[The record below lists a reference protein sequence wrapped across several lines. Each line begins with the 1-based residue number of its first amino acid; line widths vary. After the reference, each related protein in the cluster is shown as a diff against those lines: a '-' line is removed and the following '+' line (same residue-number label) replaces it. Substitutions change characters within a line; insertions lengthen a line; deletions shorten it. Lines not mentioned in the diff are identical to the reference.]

1 MGGGFQFGLIPPG
14 AGVLCALSGG
24 ADSMYL
30 LCRLLEG
37 RERYGWK
44 VCAAHLNHGLR
55 ESAGRDEEFVRSWCE
70 RQSVPLA
77 TGREDVAGYA
87 RREGMSE
94 EEAGRVLRYRFLEG
108 AALETGCAL
117 IATGHHAG
125 DDAETVLMNLI
136 RGCGLKGLTGIPQ
149 RRGNIVRPMLE
160 VSRQEI
166 EDYLKRHGVPHVE
179 DETNAGLNYTRNKIR
194 HRLLPLLEELN
205 PQAAAHIASAA
216 RRLREDEAELSRQA
230 ERISGQGL
238 DIPEGLAVNVEP
250 LREAP
255 RPIALRACGQ
265 LLDKAGL
272 SGESVHREGMLALAL
287 GDDPSAQ
294 IDVPG
299 GSVRRQYELLAL
311 ARQTASDAEPP
322 APRELAEGESRWGS
336 WIIRCIPAECPGKA
350 YVSPR
355 EFYLRPGRYLIRPRR
370 EGDVITLGKRP
381 SKTVKKLMIEGRV
394 PACRRELVPVVDGGG
409 RAAALGGFG
418 PDLDFLAEPGKPALH
433 IGLLPDG
440 SNPCHALRLPTLCG
454 GGQSGLNQ
462 KAEENEH
469 DPSRH

>member
-1 MGGGFQFGLIPPG
+1 MDGFRFDLIPPG

-37 RERYGWK
+37 REKYGWT
-44 VCAAHLNHGLR
+44 VYAAHFNHGLR
-55 ESAGRDEEFVRSWCE
+55 PAAQRDEDFVRDWCK
-70 RQSVPLA
+70 RQGVPLA
-77 TGREDVAGYA
+77 AGRADVPAFV
-87 RREGMSE
+87 RREGLSVE
-94 EEAGRVLRYRFLEG
+94 EGARILRYRFLAETAEAEG
-108 AALETGCAL
+108 LALT
-117 IATGHHAG
+117 ATGHHAG
-125 DDAETVLMNLI
+125 DNAETVLMNLI
-136 RGCGLKGLTGIPQ
+136 RGCGLNGLTGIPE
-149 RRGNIVRPMLE
+149 RRGDIVRPMLN
-160 VSRQEI
+160 VTRREI
-166 EDYLKRHGVPHVE
+166 GDYLKEHGVPHVE
-179 DETNAGLNYTRNKIR
+179 DDSNADPAFTRNR
-194 HRLLPLLEELN
+194 VRLRLLPLLEELN
-205 PQAAAHIASAA
+205 PRAAEHICAAAA
-216 RRLREDEAELSRQA
+216 RLREDEAELSRQA

-311 ARQTASDAEPP
+311 SPLGERLPPEPM
-322 APRELAEGESRWGS
+322 ALEAGESRWGS
-336 WIIRCIPAECPGKA
+336 WRISCTPAVCPAKA
-350 YVSPR
+350 YASPE
-355 EFYLRPGRYLIRPRR
+355 EFYLKPGAYTLRPRR

-418 PDLDFLAEPGKPALH
+418 PDLDFLAEPGYPALH
-433 IGLLPDG
+433 III
-440 SNPCHALRLPTLCG
+440 
-454 GGQSGLNQ
+454 
-462 KAEENEH
+462 K
-469 DPSRH
+469 SRGE

>member
-1 MGGGFQFGLIPPG
+1 MDGFRFDLIPPG

-37 RERYGWK
+37 REKYGWT
-44 VCAAHLNHGLR
+44 VYAAHFNHGLR
-55 ESAGRDEEFVRSWCE
+55 PAAQRDEDFVRDWCK
-70 RQSVPLA
+70 RQGVPLA
-77 TGREDVAGYA
+77 AGRADVPAFV
-87 RREGMSE
+87 RREGLSVE
-94 EEAGRVLRYRFLEG
+94 EGARILRYRFLAETAEAEG
-108 AALETGCAL
+108 LALT
-117 IATGHHAG
+117 ATGHHAG
-125 DDAETVLMNLI
+125 DNAETVLMNLI

-160 VSRQEI
+160 VSRPEI
-166 EDYLKRHGVPHVE
+166 EAYLKKHSVPHME
-179 DETNAGLNYTRNKIR
+179 DETNADPAYTRNKVR
-194 HRLLPLLEELN
+194 LRLLPLLEELN
-205 PQAAAHIASAA
+205 PRAAEHICAAAA
-216 RRLREDEAELSRQA
+216 RLREDEAELSRQA

-255 RPIALRACGQ
+255 RAIALRACGQ

>member
-1 MGGGFQFGLIPPG
+1 MDGFRFDLIPPG

-37 RERYGWK
+37 RERYGWT
-44 VCAAHLNHGLR
+44 VRAAHLNHGLR
-55 ESAGRDEEFVRSWCE
+55 PAAQRDEDFVRDWCK
-70 RQSVPLA
+70 RQGVPLT
-77 TGREDVAGYA
+77 TGRADVPAFV
-87 RREGMSE
+87 RREGLSVE
-94 EEAGRVLRYRFLEG
+94 EGARILRYRFLAETAEAEG
-108 AALETGCAL
+108 LALT
-117 IATGHHAG
+117 ATGHHAG
-125 DDAETVLMNLI
+125 DNAETVLMNLI
-136 RGCGLKGLTGIPQ
+136 RGCGLNGLTGIPE
-149 RRGNIVRPMLE
+149 RRGDIVRPMLN
-160 VSRQEI
+160 VTRREI
-166 EDYLKRHGVPHVE
+166 GDYLKEHGVPHVE
-179 DETNAGLNYTRNKIR
+179 DETNADPAYTRNR
-194 HRLLPLLEELN
+194 VRLRLLPLLEELN
-205 PQAAAHIASAA
+205 PRAAEHICAAAA
-216 RRLREDEAELSRQA
+216 RLREDEAELSRQA

-311 ARQTASDAEPP
+311 SPLWERLPPEPM
-322 APRELAEGESRWGS
+322 ALEAGESRWGGWRIS
-336 WIIRCIPAECPGKA
+336 CTPTVCPAKA
-350 YVSPR
+350 YLSPE
-355 EFYLRPGRYLIRPRR
+355 EFYLKPGAYTLRPRR

-418 PDLDFLAEPGKPALH
+418 PDLDFLAEPGYPALH
-433 IGLLPDG
+433 IIL
-440 SNPCHALRLPTLCG
+440 
-454 GGQSGLNQ
+454 

>member
-1 MGGGFQFGLIPPG
+1 MGDPFRFDLLPPG
-14 AGVLCALSGG
+14 GSVLCALSGG

-37 RERYGWK
+37 RERYGWT
-44 VCAAHLNHGLR
+44 VYAAHFNHGLR
-55 ESAGRDEEFVRSWCE
+55 PAAQRDEDFVRDWCK
-70 RQSVPLA
+70 RQGVPLA
-77 TGREDVAGYA
+77 AGRADVPAFV
-87 RREGMSE
+87 RREGLSVE
-94 EEAGRVLRYRFLEG
+94 EGARILRYRFLAETAEAEG
-108 AALETGCAL
+108 LALT
-117 IATGHHAG
+117 ATGHHAG
-125 DDAETVLMNLI
+125 DNAETVLMNLI
-136 RGCGLKGLTGIPQ
+136 RGCGLNGLTGIPE
-149 RRGNIVRPMLE
+149 RRGDIVRPMLN
-160 VSRQEI
+160 VTRREI
-166 EDYLKRHGVPHVE
+166 GDYLKEHGVPHVE
-179 DETNAGLNYTRNKIR
+179 DDSNADPAFTRNR
-194 HRLLPLLEELN
+194 VRLRLLPLLEELN
-205 PQAAAHIASAA
+205 PRAAEHICAAA
-216 RRLREDEAELSRQA
+216 RLREDEAELSRQA

-311 ARQTASDAEPP
+311 SPLGERLPPEPM
-322 APRELAEGESRWGS
+322 ALEAGESRWGS
-336 WIIRCIPAECPGKA
+336 WRISCTPAVCPAKA
-350 YVSPR
+350 YASPE
-355 EFYLRPGRYLIRPRR
+355 EFYLKPGAYTLRPRR

-418 PDLDFLAEPGKPALH
+418 PDLDFLAEPGYPALH
-433 IGLLPDG
+433 III
-440 SNPCHALRLPTLCG
+440 
-454 GGQSGLNQ
+454 
-462 KAEENEH
+462 K
-469 DPSRH
+469 SRGE

>member
-205 PQAAAHIASAA
+205 PQAAAHIAAAA
-216 RRLREDEAELSRQA
+216 RRLREDEEELARQA
-230 ERISGQGL
+230 APLAAEGL
-238 DIPEGLAVNVEP
+238 DIPDGVALPVRVV
-250 LREAP
+250 REAP
-255 RPIALRACGQ
+255 RPLALRACAMA
-265 LLDKAGL
+265 LDRAGL
-272 SGESVHREGMLALAL
+272 GAEAVHLEQVLALAL
-287 GDDPSAQ
+287 GENPSAG
-294 IDVPG
+294 IDLPG
-299 GSVRRQYELLAL
+299 GRAYRQYELLVFSPAGEP
-311 ARQTASDAEPP
+311 EPP
-322 APRELAEGESRWGS
+322 APEPLREGEGRWGN
-336 WIIRCIPAECPGKA
+336 WRIRCMPATCPQKA
-350 YVSPR
+350 YISPW
-355 EFYLRPGRYLIRPRR
+355 EFYLRPGEYFIRSRR
-370 EGDVITLGKRP
+370 EGDTLTLGKRP
-381 SKTVKKLMIEGRV
+381 AKTVKKLMIEGKV
-394 PACRRELVPVVDGGG
+394 PARRREHIPVLALGD
-409 RAAALGGFG
+409 RAAAVGGLG
-418 PDLDFLAEPGKPALH
+418 PERDCLAEPGAPALH
-433 IGLLPDG
+433 IMIK
-440 SNPCHALRLPTLCG
+440 T
-454 GGQSGLNQ
+454 
-462 KAEENEH
+462 EENVL
-469 DPSRH
+469 

>member
-1 MGGGFQFGLIPPG
+1 MDGFRFDLIPPG

-37 RERYGWK
+37 RERYGWT
-44 VCAAHLNHGLR
+44 VRAAHFNHGLR
-55 ESAGRDEEFVRSWCE
+55 PAAQRDEDFVRDWCK
-70 RQSVPLA
+70 RQGVPLT
-77 TGREDVAGYA
+77 TGRADVPAFV
-87 RREGMSE
+87 RREGLSVE
-94 EEAGRVLRYRFLEG
+94 EGARILRYRFLSETAEAEG
-108 AALETGCAL
+108 LALT
-117 IATGHHAG
+117 ATGHHAG
-125 DDAETVLMNLI
+125 DNAETVLMNLI
-136 RGCGLKGLTGIPQ
+136 RGCGLNGLTGIPE
-149 RRGNIVRPMLE
+149 RRGDIVRPMLN
-160 VSRQEI
+160 VTRREI
-166 EDYLKRHGVPHVE
+166 GDYLKEHGVPHVE
-179 DETNAGLNYTRNKIR
+179 DETNADPAYTRNR
-194 HRLLPLLEELN
+194 VRLQLLPLLEELN
-205 PQAAAHIASAA
+205 PRAAEHICAAAA
-216 RRLREDEAELSRQA
+216 RLREDEAELSRQA

-311 ARQTASDAEPP
+311 SPLGERLPPEPM
-322 APRELAEGESRWGS
+322 ALEAGESRWGGWRIS
-336 WIIRCIPAECPGKA
+336 CTPAVCPAKA
-350 YVSPR
+350 YLSPE
-355 EFYLRPGRYLIRPRR
+355 EFYLKPGAYTLRPRR

-409 RAAALGGFG
+409 RTAALGGFG
-418 PDLDFLAEPGKPALH
+418 PDLDFLAEPGYPALH
-433 IGLLPDG
+433 III
-440 SNPCHALRLPTLCG
+440 
-454 GGQSGLNQ
+454 
-462 KAEENEH
+462 K
-469 DPSRH
+469 SRGE

>member
-1 MGGGFQFGLIPPG
+1 MDGFRFDLIPPG

-37 RERYGWK
+37 RERHGWT
-44 VCAAHLNHGLR
+44 VYAAHFNHGLR
-55 ESAGRDEEFVRSWCE
+55 PAAQRDEDFVRDWCK
-70 RQSVPLA
+70 RQGVPLA
-77 TGREDVAGYA
+77 AGRADVPAFV
-87 RREGMSE
+87 RREGLSVE
-94 EEAGRVLRYRFLEG
+94 EGARILRYRFLAETAEAEG
-108 AALETGCAL
+108 LALT
-117 IATGHHAG
+117 ATGHHAG
-125 DDAETVLMNLI
+125 DNAETVLMNLI
-136 RGCGLKGLTGIPQ
+136 RGCGLNGLTGIPE
-149 RRGNIVRPMLE
+149 RRGDIVRPMLN
-160 VSRQEI
+160 VTRREI
-166 EDYLKRHGVPHVE
+166 GDYLKEHGVPHVE
-179 DETNAGLNYTRNKIR
+179 DESNADPAYTRNR
-194 HRLLPLLEELN
+194 VRLRLLPLLEELN
-205 PQAAAHIASAA
+205 PRAMEHICAAAA
-216 RRLREDEAELSRQA
+216 RLREDEAELSRQA

-311 ARQTASDAEPP
+311 SPLWERLPPEPM
-322 APRELAEGESRWGS
+322 ALEAGESRWGGWRIS
-336 WIIRCIPAECPGKA
+336 CTPTVCPAKA
-350 YVSPR
+350 YLSPE
-355 EFYLRPGRYLIRPRR
+355 EFYLKPGAYTLRPRR

-418 PDLDFLAEPGKPALH
+418 PDLDFLAEPGYPALH
-433 IGLLPDG
+433 IIL
-440 SNPCHALRLPTLCG
+440 
-454 GGQSGLNQ
+454 

>member
-1 MGGGFQFGLIPPG
+1 MDGFRFDLIPPG

-37 RERYGWK
+37 RERHGWT
-44 VCAAHLNHGLR
+44 VYAAHFNHGLR
-55 ESAGRDEEFVRSWCE
+55 PAAQRDEDFVRDWCK
-70 RQSVPLA
+70 RQGVPLA
-77 TGREDVAGYA
+77 AGRADVPAFV
-87 RREGMSE
+87 RREGLSVE
-94 EEAGRVLRYRFLEG
+94 EGARILRYRFLAETAEAEG
-108 AALETGCAL
+108 LALT
-117 IATGHHAG
+117 ATGHHAG
-125 DDAETVLMNLI
+125 DNAETVLMNLI
-136 RGCGLKGLTGIPQ
+136 RGCGLNGLTGIPE
-149 RRGNIVRPMLE
+149 RRGDIVRPMLN
-160 VSRQEI
+160 VTRREI
-166 EDYLKRHGVPHVE
+166 GDYLKEHGVPHVE
-179 DETNAGLNYTRNKIR
+179 DETNADPAYTRNR
-194 HRLLPLLEELN
+194 VRLRLLPLLEELN
-205 PQAAAHIASAA
+205 PRAAEHICAAAA
-216 RRLREDEAELSRQA
+216 RLREDEAELSRQA

-238 DIPEGLAVNVEP
+238 DIPEGIAVNVEP

-311 ARQTASDAEPP
+311 SPLGERLPPEPM
-322 APRELAEGESRWGS
+322 ALEAGESRWGS
-336 WIIRCIPAECPGKA
+336 WRISCTPAVCPAKA
-350 YVSPR
+350 YASPE
-355 EFYLRPGRYLIRPRR
+355 EFYLKPGAYTLRPRR

-418 PDLDFLAEPGKPALH
+418 PDLDFLAEPGYPALH
-433 IGLLPDG
+433 III
-440 SNPCHALRLPTLCG
+440 
-454 GGQSGLNQ
+454 
-462 KAEENEH
+462 K
-469 DPSRH
+469 SRGE

>member
-1 MGGGFQFGLIPPG
+1 MDGFRFDLIPPG

-37 RERYGWK
+37 RERHGWT
-44 VCAAHLNHGLR
+44 VYAAHFNHGLR
-55 ESAGRDEEFVRSWCE
+55 PAAQRDEDFVRDWCK
-70 RQSVPLA
+70 RQGVPLA
-77 TGREDVAGYA
+77 AGRADVPAFV
-87 RREGMSE
+87 RREGLSVE
-94 EEAGRVLRYRFLEG
+94 EGARILRYRFLAETAEAEG
-108 AALETGCAL
+108 LALT
-117 IATGHHAG
+117 ATGHHAG
-125 DDAETVLMNLI
+125 DNAETVLMNLI
-136 RGCGLKGLTGIPQ
+136 RGCGLNGLTGIPE
-149 RRGNIVRPMLE
+149 RRGDIVRPMLN
-160 VSRQEI
+160 VTRREI
-166 EDYLKRHGVPHVE
+166 GDYLKEHGVPHVE
-179 DETNAGLNYTRNKIR
+179 DETNADPAYTRNR
-194 HRLLPLLEELN
+194 VRLRLLPLLEELN
-205 PQAAAHIASAA
+205 PRAMEHICAAAA
-216 RRLREDEAELSRQA
+216 RLREDEAELSRQA

-238 DIPEGLAVNVEP
+238 DIPEGIAGNVEP

-311 ARQTASDAEPP
+311 SPLGERLPPEPM
-322 APRELAEGESRWGS
+322 ALEAGESRWGS
-336 WIIRCIPAECPGKA
+336 WRISCTPAVCPAKA
-350 YVSPR
+350 YASPE
-355 EFYLRPGRYLIRPRR
+355 EFYLKPGAYTLRPRR

-418 PDLDFLAEPGKPALH
+418 PDLDFLAEPGYPALH
-433 IGLLPDG
+433 III
-440 SNPCHALRLPTLCG
+440 
-454 GGQSGLNQ
+454 
-462 KAEENEH
+462 K
-469 DPSRH
+469 SRGE

>member
-1 MGGGFQFGLIPPG
+1 MKKI
-14 AGVLCALSGG
+14 
-24 ADSMYL
+24 D
-30 LCRLLEG
+30 
-37 RERYGWK
+37 
-44 VCAAHLNHGLR
+44 H
-55 ESAGRDEEFVRSWCE
+55 
-70 RQSVPLA
+70 
-77 TGREDVAGYA
+77 
-87 RREGMSE
+87 
-94 EEAGRVLRYRFLEG
+94 
-108 AALETGCAL
+108 
-117 IATGHHAG
+117 
-125 DDAETVLMNLI
+125 ETV
-136 RGCGLKGLTGIPQ
+136 Q
-149 RRGNIVRPMLE
+149 RI
-160 VSRQEI
+160 
-166 EDYLKRHGVPHVE
+166 
-179 DETNAGLNYTRNKIR
+179 
-194 HRLLPLLEELN
+194 
-205 PQAAAHIASAA
+205 
-216 RRLREDEAELSRQA
+216 
-230 ERISGQGL
+230 L
-238 DIPEGLAVNVEP
+238 DT
-250 LREAP
+250 
-255 RPIALRACGQ
+255 
-265 LLDKAGL
+265 
-272 SGESVHREGMLALAL
+272 
-287 GDDPSAQ
+287 AQ
-294 IDVPG
+294 IVDVV
-299 GSVRRQYELLAL
+299 SDFV
-311 ARQTASDAEPP
+311 ASDAEPP

>member
-1 MGGGFQFGLIPPG
+1 M
-14 AGVLCALSGG
+14 CSS
-24 ADSMYL
+24 DL
-30 LCRLLEG
+30 L
-37 RERYGWK
+37 
-44 VCAAHLNHGLR
+44 
-55 ESAGRDEEFVRSWCE
+55 
-70 RQSVPLA
+70 
-77 TGREDVAGYA
+77 
-87 RREGMSE
+87 
-94 EEAGRVLRYRFLEG
+94 
-108 AALETGCAL
+108 
-117 IATGHHAG
+117 
-125 DDAETVLMNLI
+125 
-136 RGCGLKGLTGIPQ
+136 
-149 RRGNIVRPMLE
+149 
-160 VSRQEI
+160 
-166 EDYLKRHGVPHVE
+166 
-179 DETNAGLNYTRNKIR
+179 
-194 HRLLPLLEELN
+194 RLLPLLEELN
-205 PQAAAHIASAA
+205 PRAAEHICAAAA
-216 RRLREDEAELSRQA
+216 RLREDEAELSRQA

-238 DIPEGLAVNVEP
+238 DIPEGIAVNVEP

-418 PDLDFLAEPGKPALH
+418 PDLDFLAEPGYPALH
-433 IGLLPDG
+433 III
-440 SNPCHALRLPTLCG
+440 
-454 GGQSGLNQ
+454 
-462 KAEENEH
+462 K
-469 DPSRH
+469 SRGE